1 MNVIIAGAILWP
13 GPLDTKCYA
22 GCMGFNWPDPISLT
36 ADLVT
41 IVGLPTLIWS
51 TTRLWLDFRKER
63 AAGIARRAEEER
75 RQIVSVG
82 CLQFSDERAGINLVP
97 LEKVN
102 AIPRPGDLVFLP
114 GETQDGKNYG
124 GGEYEVERVSFTFL
138 EAPEIDQP
146 CPAVP
151 SKVIAHVRKRVRK

>member
-1 MNVIIAGAILWP
+1 
-13 GPLDTKCYA
+13 
-22 GCMGFNWPDPISLT
+22 MGFNWPDPISLT
-36 ADLVT
+36 ADVVT
-41 IVGLPTLIWS
+41 IVGLPTLIIS
-51 TTRLWLDFRKER
+51 TIRLLLDFRNER
-63 AAGIARRAEEER
+63 AAAVARRAEEER

-146 CPAVP
+146 SPAVP
-151 SKVIAHVRKRVRK
+151 SKVIAHVRKKSGSMD